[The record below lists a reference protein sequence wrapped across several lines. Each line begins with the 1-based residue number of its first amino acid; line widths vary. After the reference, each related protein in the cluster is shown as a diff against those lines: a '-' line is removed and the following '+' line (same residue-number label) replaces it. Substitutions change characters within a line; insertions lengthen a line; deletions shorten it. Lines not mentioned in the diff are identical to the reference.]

1 MRKMERAIWSLDTRK
16 TCSLS
21 EPMTKKDPLDQLSG
35 YAVCPVCG
43 CFDRKG
49 MYRCSECGTFHAG
62 GIMEEREA
70 PSAAEVRESTVV
82 QTIDPSIYSVGPN
95 ATIPDESFDESEDVR
110 SWEGGS
116 TDFTFDE
123 SDDVPVAKIELPEPE
138 VLANH
143 ED

>member
-1 MRKMERAIWSLDTRK
+1 
-16 TCSLS
+16 
-21 EPMTKKDPLDQLSG
+21 MTKTDPLDQLSG

-70 PSAAEVRESTVV
+70 PTAAEVRESTVV

-110 SWEGGS
+110 SWDGGS

-123 SDDVPVAKIELPEPE
+123 SEDAPVAKIDLPEPE

>member
-1 MRKMERAIWSLDTRK
+1 M
-16 TCSLS
+16 
-21 EPMTKKDPLDQLSG
+21 KKSDPLERLNAL
-35 YAVCPVCG
+35 AVCPVCG

-70 PSAAEVRESTVV
+70 PPPSEQRELEAAATPL
-82 QTIDPSIYSVGPN
+82 DPSVYSLGPN
-95 ATIPDESFDESEDVR
+95 ASIPEESFDESDDVR

-123 SDDVPVAKIELPEPE
+123 DDDPPVAQITLPEPE
-138 VLANH
+138 DVASD

>member
-1 MRKMERAIWSLDTRK
+1 
-16 TCSLS
+16 
-21 EPMTKKDPLDQLSG
+21 MTKKDPLDQLSG

-70 PSAAEVRESTVV
+70 PTAAEVRDSIVV
-82 QTIDPSIYSVGPN
+82 QPIDPSIYSVGPN

-110 SWEGGS
+110 SWDGGS

-123 SDDVPVAKIELPEPE
+123 SEEAPVAKIELPEPE
-138 VLANH
+138 VLAND

>member
-1 MRKMERAIWSLDTRK
+1 M
-16 TCSLS
+16 
-21 EPMTKKDPLDQLSG
+21 KKSDPLDRLNG
-35 YAVCPVCG
+35 LAVCPVCG

-70 PSAAEVRESTVV
+70 PPPSEQRELEAAAPPL
-82 QTIDPSIYSVGPN
+82 DPSVYSLGPN
-95 ATIPDESFDESEDVR
+95 ASIPEESFDESDDVR

-123 SDDVPVAKIELPEPE
+123 DDDPPVAHITLPEPE
-138 VLANH
+138 DVTSD

>member
-1 MRKMERAIWSLDTRK
+1 M
-16 TCSLS
+16 
-21 EPMTKKDPLDQLSG
+21 KKSDPLERLNG
-35 YAVCPVCG
+35 LAVCPVCG

-70 PSAAEVRESTVV
+70 PPPSEQRELEAAATPL
-82 QTIDPSIYSVGPN
+82 DPSVYSLGPN
-95 ATIPDESFDESEDVR
+95 ASIPEESFDESDDVR

-123 SDDVPVAKIELPEPE
+123 DDDPPVAHITLPEPE
-138 VLANH
+138 DVAPDEN
-143 ED
+143 

>member
-1 MRKMERAIWSLDTRK
+1 
-16 TCSLS
+16 
-21 EPMTKKDPLDQLSG
+21 MTDKDPLEHFNG

-62 GIMEEREA
+62 GIMEERDA
-70 PSAAEVRESTVV
+70 PSPASSVRC
-82 QTIDPSIYSVGPN
+82 SVNNLLIQVFTPLVRN
-95 ATIPDESFDESEDVR
+95 ATIPEESFDEAEDVR

-116 TDFTFDE
+116 TDFTFNE
-123 SDDVPVAKIELPEPE
+123 DDDKPVAKILLPEPE
-138 VLANH
+138 DVVAD

>member
-1 MRKMERAIWSLDTRK
+1 M
-16 TCSLS
+16 
-21 EPMTKKDPLDQLSG
+21 KKSDPLDRLNG
-35 YAVCPVCG
+35 LAVCPVCG

-70 PSAAEVRESTVV
+70 PPPSEQRELEAAATPL
-82 QTIDPSIYSVGPN
+82 DPSVYSLGPN
-95 ATIPDESFDESEDVR
+95 ASIPEESFDESDDVR

-123 SDDVPVAKIELPEPE
+123 DDEPPVAQITLPEPE
-138 VLANH
+138 DVASD

>member
-21 EPMTKKDPLDQLSG
+21 EPMTKTDPLDQLSG

-70 PSAAEVRESTVV
+70 PTAAEVRESTVV

-110 SWEGGS
+110 SWDGGS

-123 SDDVPVAKIELPEPE
+123 SEDAPVAKIELPEPE
-138 VLANH
+138 VLVTD

>member
-1 MRKMERAIWSLDTRK
+1 MD
-16 TCSLS
+16 
-21 EPMTKKDPLDQLSG
+21 KKDPLQQLSG
-35 YAVCPVCG
+35 LAVCPVCG

-70 PSAAEVRESTVV
+70 PPVSEQKDIQENQPVL
-82 QTIDPSIYSVGPN
+82 DPSVYSVGPN
-95 ATIPDESFDESEDVR
+95 ASIPEESFDESDDVR
-110 SWEGGS
+110 SWDGGS

-123 SDDVPVAKIELPEPE
+123 SDEAPLAKLSLPDGDIVAQD
-138 VLANH
+138 

>member
-1 MRKMERAIWSLDTRK
+1 
-16 TCSLS
+16 
-21 EPMTKKDPLDQLSG
+21 
-35 YAVCPVCG
+35 
-43 CFDRKG
+43 
-49 MYRCSECGTFHAG
+49 
-62 GIMEEREA
+62 MEEREA
-70 PSAAEVRESTVV
+70 PTAAEVRESTVV

-110 SWEGGS
+110 SWDGGS

-123 SDDVPVAKIELPEPE
+123 SEDAPVAKIELPQPE

>member
-1 MRKMERAIWSLDTRK
+1 
-16 TCSLS
+16 
-21 EPMTKKDPLDQLSG
+21 MTKTDPLDQLSG

-70 PSAAEVRESTVV
+70 PTAAEVRESTVV
-82 QTIDPSIYSVGPN
+82 QTIDPSIYSLGPN
-95 ATIPDESFDESEDVR
+95 ARIPDESFDESEDVR
-110 SWEGGS
+110 SWDGGS

-123 SDDVPVAKIELPEPE
+123 SEDAPVAKIELPEPE

>member
-1 MRKMERAIWSLDTRK
+1 M
-16 TCSLS
+16 
-21 EPMTKKDPLDQLSG
+21 KKSDPLDRLNG
-35 YAVCPVCG
+35 LAVCPVCG

-70 PSAAEVRESTVV
+70 PPPSEQRELEAAAPPL
-82 QTIDPSIYSVGPN
+82 DPSVYSLGPN
-95 ATIPDESFDESEDVR
+95 ASIPEESFDESDDVR

-123 SDDVPVAKIELPEPE
+123 DDDPPVAQITLPEPE
-138 VLANH
+138 DVAYD

>member
-1 MRKMERAIWSLDTRK
+1 M
-16 TCSLS
+16 
-21 EPMTKKDPLDQLSG
+21 KKSDPLERLNG
-35 YAVCPVCG
+35 LAVCPVCG

-70 PSAAEVRESTVV
+70 PPPSEQRELEAAATPL
-82 QTIDPSIYSVGPN
+82 DPSVYSLGPN
-95 ATIPDESFDESEDVR
+95 ASIPEESFDESDDVR

-123 SDDVPVAKIELPEPE
+123 DDDPPVAHITLPEPE
-138 VLANH
+138 DVSSD

>member
-1 MRKMERAIWSLDTRK
+1 MA
-16 TCSLS
+16 
-21 EPMTKKDPLDQLSG
+21 KKDPLEQLNG

-70 PSAAEVRESTVV
+70 PTPGEQREMVN
-82 QTIDPSIYSVGPN
+82 QQPIDPSIYSVGPN
-95 ATIPDESFDESEDVR
+95 ATIPEESFDETDDVR
-110 SWEGGS
+110 KWEGGS

-123 SDDVPVAKIELPEPE
+123 DDEQPVAKISLPEAEE
-138 VLANH
+138 VSIN

>member
-1 MRKMERAIWSLDTRK
+1 
-16 TCSLS
+16 
-21 EPMTKKDPLDQLSG
+21 MTKKDPLDELSG

-70 PSAAEVRESTVV
+70 PTAAEVRDSIVV
-82 QTIDPSIYSVGPN
+82 QPIDPSIYSVGPN

-110 SWEGGS
+110 SWDGGS

-123 SDDVPVAKIELPEPE
+123 SEEAPVAKIELPEPE
-138 VLANH
+138 VLAND

>member
-110 SWEGGS
+110 SWDGGS

-123 SDDVPVAKIELPEPE
+123 SEDAPVAKIELPDPE
-138 VLANH
+138 VLASDEN
-143 ED
+143 

>member
-1 MRKMERAIWSLDTRK
+1 
-16 TCSLS
+16 
-21 EPMTKKDPLDQLSG
+21 MTKKDPLDQLSG

-70 PSAAEVRESTVV
+70 PTAAEVRDSIVV
-82 QTIDPSIYSVGPN
+82 QPIDPSIYSVGPN

-110 SWEGGS
+110 SWDGGS

-123 SDDVPVAKIELPEPE
+123 SEEAPVAKIEVPEPE
-138 VLANH
+138 VLAND

>member
-1 MRKMERAIWSLDTRK
+1 
-16 TCSLS
+16 
-21 EPMTKKDPLDQLSG
+21 MTKKDPLDQLSG

-143 ED
+143 EN

>member
-1 MRKMERAIWSLDTRK
+1 MD
-16 TCSLS
+16 
-21 EPMTKKDPLDQLSG
+21 KKDPLQQLSG
-35 YAVCPVCG
+35 LAVCPVCG

-70 PSAAEVRESTVV
+70 PPISEQKEIQENQPVL
-82 QTIDPSIYSVGPN
+82 DPSVYSIGPN
-95 ATIPDESFDESEDVR
+95 ASIPEESFDESDDVR
-110 SWEGGS
+110 SWDGGS

-123 SDDVPVAKIELPEPE
+123 SDEAPLAKLSLPDGDVVAQD
-138 VLANH
+138 

>member
-1 MRKMERAIWSLDTRK
+1 M
-16 TCSLS
+16 
-21 EPMTKKDPLDQLSG
+21 KKSDPLERLNG
-35 YAVCPVCG
+35 LAVCPVCG

-62 GIMEEREA
+62 GIIEEREA
-70 PSAAEVRESTVV
+70 PPPSEQRELEAAATPL
-82 QTIDPSIYSVGPN
+82 DPSVYSLGPN
-95 ATIPDESFDESEDVR
+95 ASIPEESFDESDDVR

-123 SDDVPVAKIELPEPE
+123 DDDPPVAHITLPEPE
-138 VLANH
+138 DVASD

>member
-1 MRKMERAIWSLDTRK
+1 MRKMERAIWSQDTRK

-21 EPMTKKDPLDQLSG
+21 EPMTKKDPLDELSG

-70 PSAAEVRESTVV
+70 PTAAEVRDSIVV
-82 QTIDPSIYSVGPN
+82 QPIDPSIYSVGPN

-110 SWEGGS
+110 SWDGGS

-123 SDDVPVAKIELPEPE
+123 SEEAPVAKIELPEPE
-138 VLANH
+138 VLAND